1 MNNLSASLSEKHV
14 VEALI
19 SKCLAPLGG
28 SPDYA
33 NTEEGYLTT
42 ISFLLPENPDLV
54 DAEPIIQDQWELKN
68 KFPNGFHILRVTNF
82 TKYKTPGSSSYSETI
97 QIVIEALAKQ
107 EGELSA
113 EEKAEE
119 AELKKRVKAEQELEA
134 ESLILDSH
142 ERAVVDL
149 IRASDETIPPYDEMK
164 DAVKKI
170 VRSHIKTLQDL
181 MRL

>member
-1 MNNLSASLSEKHV
+1 MNNLNATQSDKNV
-14 VEALI
+14 VEYLIAQALI
-19 SKCLAPLGG
+19 PLGG
-28 SPDYA
+28 TPDYS
-33 NTEEGYLTT
+33 NPEEGYITGVK
-42 ISFLLPENPDLV
+42 FLLPREELSNRPAVV
-54 DAEPIIQDQWELKN
+54 DNAAELKE
-68 KFPNGFHILRVTNF
+68 KFPHGFHILRVLDVSR
-82 TKYKTPGSSSYSETI
+82 YKNSPTSAYDEVVSIG
-97 QIVIEALAKQ
+97 IEVLAKQ

-134 ESLILDSH
+134 ESLVLDSH

-149 IRASDETIPPYDEMK
+149 IRASDESIPPYDEMK